1 MRAPF
6 ERHAVAAT
14 VDGRPQ
20 LAPGVCLRRWWRAAA
35 AFAAELAVQPASQI
49 RVWARRYRERQEL
62 LDLLAT
68 DDHRMAADLGSTEDR
83 LRSWASKPFWR
94 P

>member
-1 MRAPF
+1 MPARFDRQAS
-6 ERHAVAAT
+6 VAT

-20 LAPGVCLRRWWRAAA
+20 LAPKECRGSRWRTAAV
-35 AFAAELAVQPASQI
+35 FAAKLAVWPASQI

-62 LDLLAT
+62 LELLAT
-68 DDHRMAADLGSTEDR
+68 DHRTAADMRATEVD
-83 LRSWASKPFWR
+83 LKSWANKPFWR

>member
-6 ERHAVAAT
+6 ERHALVAT

-20 LAPGVCLRRWWRAAA
+20 LAPRVCLGRLWRSAA
-35 AFAAELAVQPASQI
+35 AFAAKLAIQPASQI
-49 RVWARRYRERQEL
+49 RVWARRYRERQEFL
-62 LDLLAT
+62 NLLAT
-68 DDHRMAADLGSTEDR
+68 DHRIAADLGSTEDN
-83 LRSWASKPFWR
+83 LRSWASRPFWR